1 MRLYAIEN
9 NESYRDIRKKQFNL
23 NSQQKLVFRE
33 LFRQQVPDL
42 KQRDYYL
49 TLALGI
55 PSEFRSAVW
64 PQLVSN
70 HYDITPA
77 YYTGVLE
84 HLNG

>member
-55 PSEFRSAVW
+55 PS
-64 PQLVSN
+64 
-70 HYDITPA
+70 
-77 YYTGVLE
+77 
-84 HLNG
+84 